1 MSKLKYLTSFSIIIF
16 LYSGLF
22 KWYDIGIDLTLLSS
36 LILLILLLISN
47 KSINNIKII
56 KNEIILLFFFGIL
69 YSLTSL
75 YTVSE
80 SYFLEKVFYLWL
92 AIFSF
97 MLPALLL
104 PERKNISAF
113 FKTLRLLSL
122 PCILMLLYLL
132 ITFQWYVFII
142 KQDIYE
148 NLPNYLA
155 VGNFL
160 AVIIIINFKPD
171 KKINKIITLIALI
184 FLILLSGRG
193 PILGLIISYLVYFL
207 ISKRKTKIIV
217 PLLLIGSILY
227 LGFTQFKENYEVKNF
242 TQRFENLTTGETNP
256 RIDQAQAAF
265 DIIGNNIVLGVGI
278 GGYGIANANRDEFW
292 HPHNIILE
300 IFSESG
306 VFISMIFIYFLFK
319 VFWINNLNFKLNS
332 ITIIFFILAFYHI
345 IQAMKSGGIPDMRI
359 TFFWIGLM
367 TYGVKKFYNQTGN
380 NIFE

>member
-1 MSKLKYLTSFSIIIF
+1 M
-16 LYSGLF
+16 G
-22 KWYDIGIDLTLLSS
+22 
-36 LILLILLLISN
+36 
-47 KSINNIKII
+47 
-56 KNEIILLFFFGIL
+56 
-69 YSLTSL
+69 
-75 YTVSE
+75 
-80 SYFLEKVFYLWL
+80 
-92 AIFSF
+92 
-97 MLPALLL
+97 
-104 PERKNISAF
+104 
-113 FKTLRLLSL
+113 
-122 PCILMLLYLL
+122 
-132 ITFQWYVFII
+132 WYVFII
-142 KQDIYE
+142 KQDTYE

-160 AVIIIINFKPD
+160 AVIIIINFKTD

-227 LGFTQFKENYEVKNF
+227 LGFTQFKENDEVKNF

-300 IFSESG
+300 ILSESG

-319 VFWINNLNFKLNS
+319 VFWINNSNFKLNS